1 MSCRSLVA
9 GVAEETARRRT
20 EGTRRAARMA
30 WRGQA
35 ALQLRVGVV
44 LTGSAVVGTLADFYA
59 VDWDRDKGVRL
70 EPVVAEAKAPATPAA
85 LRPARVVPPLPAKPP
100 PRSTFAFTAAR
111 GDSWFQARM
120 RSFSGRVLYDGT
132 LSRGE
137 TVRIRARRLWIRFGA
152 AAHLDLTINGRP
164 VRLPA
169 FGTFD
174 AFAGPRGLVAD
185 RTDYATAAQSP

>member
-1 MSCRSLVA
+1 MVKPLGSF
-9 GVAEETARRRT
+9 E
-20 EGTRRAARMA
+20 
-30 WRGQA
+30 W
-35 ALQLRVGVV
+35 GVV
-44 LTGSAVVGTLADFYA
+44 LTGSAVVGTLAVFYA
-59 VDWDRDKGVRL
+59 GDWDRDTGIRP
-70 EPVVAEAKAPATPAA
+70 EPVVVEVKAAATPAD
-85 LRPARVVPPLPAKPP
+85 LRPARVASPLPAKPP
-100 PRSTFAFTAAR
+100 PRPTFAFTAAR
-111 GDSWFQARM
+111 GDSWFQARL

-132 LSRGE
+132 LTRGE

-174 AFAGPRGLVAD
+174 AFASPRRVVAD